1 MRIEFWQR
9 RRDFPY
15 KIPGH
20 FRSRSEK
27 NLNNNFKEKCPKKF
41 FGPAVFVFD
50 KAFEIFPKRF
60 RKKIVC
66 CPKKLEKCIFWKTF
80 FSLKCSYG
88 HVKCRFNK
96 PAKKIDK
103 RPKTSAQC
111 LKMLKKFI
119 CFTKQFFFSKNVSI
133 DTENA
138 VSTGRPNFYCS
149 ITRND
154 PKKVNKMQKI
164 FKVFFF
170 ELFPWGSRKQ
180 LESPADFFSTVSR
193 NFSVRF
199 SNESNK

>member
-20 FRSRSEK
+20 FRSRSAK

-50 KAFEIFPKRF
+50 KAFEFFPKRF

-66 CPKKLEKCIFWKTF
+66 CPKKLEKCIFWKTY
-80 FSLKCSYG
+80 FSLKCSNG
-88 HVKCRFNK
+88 HVKCSFNK
-96 PAKKIDK
+96 RAKKIDK

-111 LKMLKKFI
+111 LKMIKNFL
-119 CFTKQFFFSKNVSI
+119 CFPKQFFFKKLTI

-164 FKVFFF
+164 FKVFSSNCSHG
-170 ELFPWGSRKQ
+170 EV
-180 LESPADFFSTVSR
+180 ESSLKAPLTFTDS
-193 NFSVRF
+193 
-199 SNESNK
+199 